1 MAQPPQRQDDDP
13 ARDPKVAPAAP
24 ARGAGR
30 DRPIRLLVPV
40 PPIVRAVLTNAQL
53 DPSEEMHRVIDAL
66 FRKLTPERGP
76 AEKGPYAG
84 EVRYFERVNE
94 SPEEVRTLAED
105 TFVLLNRA
113 HEALLQLMQ
122 AKQGSEQVTR
132 EVQELSAGLAE
143 LVDAAQEVARRDRG
157 GGAAEF
163 EWKVTES

>member
-1 MAQPPQRQDDDP
+1 MAQPPQRQDDAP
-13 ARDPKVAPAAP
+13 RDPEVARAAR
-24 ARGAGR
+24 ASRASG

-40 PPIVRAVLTNAQL
+40 PPIVRAVLTNAQK

-94 SPEEVRTLAED
+94 SPEDVRTLAED

-113 HEALLQLMQ
+113 HEALLKLMQ

-157 GGAAEF
+157 QGAAEF
-163 EWKVTES
+163 EWEVTDP

>member
-1 MAQPPQRQDDDP
+1 MAQPPQRQDDP
-13 ARDPKVAPAAP
+13 PRDPKVTPAAR
-24 ARGAGR
+24 ASGAGG

-53 DPSEEMHRVIDAL
+53 DPSDEMHRVIDAL

-76 AEKGPYAG
+76 ATKGPYAG

-157 GGAAEF
+157 EGAAEF
-163 EWKVTES
+163 EWEVTEP